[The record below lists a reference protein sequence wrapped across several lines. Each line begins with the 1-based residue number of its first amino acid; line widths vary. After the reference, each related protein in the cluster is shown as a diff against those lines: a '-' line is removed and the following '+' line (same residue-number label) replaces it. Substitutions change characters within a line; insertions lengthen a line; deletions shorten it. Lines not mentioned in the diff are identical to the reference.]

1 MRILIA
7 EDDPVL
13 ADGLTRSLRGNEYAV
28 DCVNDGAAADHALS
42 TQTYDLAIIDLGL
55 PRIDGF
61 EVIKRLRRRAATPP
75 VLILTARDALQDRV
89 RGLDLGADDY
99 LTKPFQLPELEARV
113 RALIRRGAGGGN
125 PVIAN
130 GKLHLDTTGRRVT
143 VDGQPLD
150 LSARE
155 LGVLE
160 VLMMRSGRV
169 VSKDQLTE
177 KLYGWDEDVG
187 TNAIEVCVHRLR
199 KKIEPSG
206 IVIRT
211 IRGLGY
217 LMEKNQDKDGA

>member
-28 DCVNDGAAADHALS
+28 DCVSDGAAADHALS
-42 TQTYDLAIIDLGL
+42 SQTYDLAIIDLGL

-125 PVIAN
+125 PMLAN
-130 GKLHLDTTGRRVT
+130 GKLQLDTTGRRVT

-160 VLMMRSGRV
+160 VLLMRSGRV
-169 VSKDQLTE
+169 VSKDQITE
-177 KLYGWDEDVG
+177 KLYGWDEEVG

-206 IVIRT
+206 VVIRT

-217 LMEKNQDKDGA
+217 LMEKSRDKDDA

>member
-7 EDDPVL
+7 EDDPLL
-13 ADGLTRSLRGNEYAV
+13 ADGLTRSMRGGEHAV
-28 DCVNDGAAADHALS
+28 DCVTDGAAADHALS

-55 PRIDGF
+55 PRMDGF
-61 EVIKRLRRRAATPP
+61 DVIKRLRKRSATPP
-75 VLILTARDALQDRV
+75 VLILTARDALEDRV

-113 RALIRRGAGGGN
+113 RALIRRSVAGGN
-125 PVIAN
+125 TLVTH
-130 GKLHLDTTGRRVT
+130 GKLTLDTAGRRVS
-143 VDGQPLD
+143 VEDVPLE

-160 VLMMRSGRV
+160 VLMLRSGRV
-169 VSKDQLTE
+169 VSKDQLAE

-187 TNAIEVCVHRLR
+187 ANAIEVCVHRLR

-206 IVIRT
+206 VNIRT

-217 LMEKNQDKDGA
+217 LLEKDAA